1 VSGFAAIQS
10 GTTKPLFAFGLAASA
25 HATNLAIVFNSF
37 ALSSGSVSIRV
48 IRMRD
53 WKTIESIQLRNRD
66 WFRKWEATN
75 PSGPLN
81 IDFKGSI
88 RSLLRQLDDETC
100 IPFVIEFEGR
110 LVGQLNI
117 SNILYGSVLGAF
129 IGYWI
134 DPEYAG
140 RGITPTAVA
149 LAIDYAFSALGLHR
163 IEIDIKPEN
172 QASIRVVEK
181 LGMRLE
187 GTKKNFIHIN
197 NAWSDHLVFAI
208 TAEEVPR
215 GILQRLNTPS

>member
-1 VSGFAAIQS
+1 M
-10 GTTKPLFAFGLAASA
+10 LHLGLAARH

-37 ALSSGSVSIRV
+37 ALSSGRVSLRV

-53 WKTIESIQLRNRD
+53 WKTIEAIQLTNRD

-75 PSGPLN
+75 PSGPMN
-81 IDFKGSI
+81 IDFKASI
-88 RSLLRQLDDETC
+88 RSLLRQLDDETA
-100 IPFVIEFEGR
+100 IPFVVEYDGR

-134 DPEYAG
+134 DPEFAG
-140 RGITPTAVA
+140 KGITPTAVA

-163 IEIDIKPEN
+163 IEIDIKPDN
-172 QASIRVVEK
+172 NASIRVAEK
-181 LGMRLE
+181 LGLRLE

-197 NAWSDHLVFAI
+197 NVWSDHLVFAV